1 MRCFSASGEV
11 SLGRERPG
19 VFLEWGSL
27 LRKTKPG
34 QKGFLP
40 TSGQEYVTEL
50 RAGGMGLGVCI
61 KNKYAQN
68 VGENVGRREHLYT
81 VGGDVN

>member
-1 MRCFSASGEV
+1 M
-11 SLGRERPG
+11 G
-19 VFLEWGSL
+19 VPPQENI
-27 LRKTKPG
+27 KPG

-40 TSGQEYVTEL
+40 TTGLGQEYVTEL

-68 VGENVGRREHLYT
+68 VGENVERREHLCT
-81 VGGDVN
+81 VGGDVNWCSHSGEQYGSSSKN

>member
-1 MRCFSASGEV
+1 MRVPPQENI
-11 SLGRERPG
+11 
-19 VFLEWGSL
+19 
-27 LRKTKPG
+27 KPG

-40 TSGQEYVTEL
+40 TTGLGQEYVTEL
-50 RAGGMGLGVCI
+50 RAGVMGLGVCI

-68 VGENVGRREHLYT
+68 VGENVERREHLCT